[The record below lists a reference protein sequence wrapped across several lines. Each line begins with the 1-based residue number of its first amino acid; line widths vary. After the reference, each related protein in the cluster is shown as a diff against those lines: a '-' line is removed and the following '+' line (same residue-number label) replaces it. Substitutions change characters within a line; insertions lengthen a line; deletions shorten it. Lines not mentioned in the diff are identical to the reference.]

1 MIFCLHM
8 YDIHTDCISEMTICV
23 YKNSFQ
29 FQRKLFYWYFH
40 FSLSQDWDL
49 TDSVPMK
56 IMIMKLNQMVTNIK
70 NKSYF
75 LQFLD
80 NNNYQVLVLCF
91 FCFFYSINNLMK
103 IEKPQ
108 LSKCGN
114 LNLNVRMLHYHN

>member
-29 FQRKLFYWYFH
+29 FQLKLFYWYFH

-91 FCFFYSINNLMK
+91 FCFFLF
-103 IEKPQ
+103 EQ
-108 LSKCGN
+108 
-114 LNLNVRMLHYHN
+114 